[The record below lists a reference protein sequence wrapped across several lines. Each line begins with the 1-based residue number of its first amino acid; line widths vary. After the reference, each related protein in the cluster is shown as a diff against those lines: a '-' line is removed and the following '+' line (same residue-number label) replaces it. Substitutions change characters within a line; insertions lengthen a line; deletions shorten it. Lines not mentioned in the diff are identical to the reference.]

1 MNNYPTDEELNRMI
15 EELER
20 GQLYAPRHLKEDIL
34 MKARKTE
41 KRKSKNGQPVSFRV
55 YTLKM
60 AVGMAA
66 AVLLV
71 FMIPAGSGSGLVGTG
86 ILHGRWEA
94 LEERSLSEKTDRV
107 SLDERITSHMDEKRE
122 EAGRL
127 FEKVGNIF
135 RREDLG
141 GNDDE
146 N

>member
-1 MNNYPTDEELNRMI
+1 MKHYPTDEELNRMI

-41 KRKSKNGQPVSFRV
+41 KGRSKNGQPVSFRM

-71 FMIPAGSGSGLVGTG
+71 FMIPAGSGSGMAGTG
-86 ILHGRWEA
+86 ILHDRWEA
-94 LEERSLSEKTDRV
+94 LEERSLSEETGRV
-107 SLDERITSHMDEKRE
+107 SMDERITSHMDEKRE